1 MKLNKKKV
9 FVSALA
15 VSLIAIL
22 SMGTIAWFSDSDEVT
37 NEFKVATSTED
48 PDDIFSVD
56 VWQKVDTDEDGELD
70 ATLKENGYTY
80 TTILPGD
87 KLVKEPIVVNT
98 GSYDEYI
105 RVKVTIDNAD
115 AWKKIL
121 GEGYD
126 LASIFAGHDESQ
138 WVRDAITLDGDKLT
152 YVYYYNGILEP
163 LKESD
168 ANRATLFTHVVIPT
182 ELTQDDV
189 AKISQGTFKLDIKA
203 EAVQTENVNGDIN
216 NDGTPDP
223 TAEAAKAAFTTVGM

>member
-22 SMGTIAWFSDSDEVT
+22 SMGTIAWFSDSDSVT
-37 NEFKVATSTED
+37 NTFKVATSTEK

-56 VWQKVDTDEDGELD
+56 VWEKVDTDEDGEID

-80 TTILPGD
+80 ENILPGD
-87 KLVKEPIVVNT
+87 NLVKEPIVVNT

-105 RVKVTIDNAD
+105 RVKVTIDNAG
-115 AWKKIL
+115 AWKEIL

-126 LASIFAGHDESQ
+126 LAKIFAGHDESQ
-138 WVRDAITLDGDKLT
+138 WVRDAVTLEGDKLT

-168 ANRATLFTHVVIPT
+168 TNRATLFTHVVIPDW
-182 ELTQDDV
+182 LTQDDV
-189 AKISQGTFKLDIKA
+189 AKIGQGTFNLDIVA
-203 EAVQTENVNGDIN
+203 EAVQTENVGGDIDA
-216 NDGTPDP
+216 DGTPDA
-223 TAEAAKAAFTTVGM
+223 TAAAAKAAFATVGM